1 MKIKLNIRNKW
12 QNTLQLFQGEERE
25 KRGKKKFIKVKP
37 FLQCKN
43 TLDHQKDNVRTLLT
57 SLFKVVFDR

>member
-25 KRGKKKFIKVKP
+25 KRGKKKVYQSQTIP
-37 FLQCKN
+37 PM
-43 TLDHQKDNVRTLLT
+43 
-57 SLFKVVFDR
+57 